1 MNRTPE
7 EPEPSEGSPRPGE
20 EPGFGNQEFGHDDEG
35 PFYAWLP
42 PEDRLW
48 RHPSESAARA
58 AASASFPPRWAKAT
72 GVLRST
78 WVVAVLAGL
87 VGALAA
93 TGVGVASGIWPRST
107 TVVRPSVESTSA
119 VSLAYSG
126 AEPTNWTA
134 VTDAIA
140 PSIVGVSVNGA
151 NGPQVGTGV
160 VVLNSEGLTYLV
172 TDRSLLLSGQAAGY
186 TPRITV
192 TFLSG
197 QAAVATLVGQDAL
210 SGLAVLV
217 TATPASSVAA
227 QLGSVSTLQQAAPV
241 LVVGSRQMSAV
252 FAGSISQ
259 EDLTVPLTDGTDMDG
274 LLAVTMPNLSPMA
287 EGGPLLDRYGEVVG
301 ITVGLQPAD
310 SADQQFTFAVP
321 GDEVSRIA
329 NELIEGRPVTHPW
342 LGVTNTLD
350 VPSTM
355 AHQLGLS
362 GGVQAV
368 SVTPSSPA
376 ARAGMRSYDIVTAL
390 NGKSVDSTGA
400 LVAMVNACPPGTVVP
415 LTYMHDGRSVSAQIK
430 VGEEP
435 SDR

>member
-1 MNRTPE
+1 VNRTPE
-7 EPEPSEGSPRPGE
+7 EPEPGDSAPRPGDD
-20 EPGFGNQEFGHDDEG
+20 PEFGHPEFGHEDEG

-58 AASASFPPRWAKAT
+58 AASASFRPRAT
-72 GVLRST
+72 KVGDVLRST

-93 TGVGVASGIWPRST
+93 TGVGVASGIWPQRT

-126 AEPTNWTA
+126 AEPANWSA
-134 VTDAIA
+134 VTDAVA

-160 VVLNSEGLTYLV
+160 VVLNSNGLTYLV
-172 TDRSLLLSGQAAGY
+172 TDRSLLLSGEAAGY

-197 QAAVATLVGQDAL
+197 QAAAATLVGQDAL

-217 TATPASSVAA
+217 TASPASSVPAD
-227 QLGSVSTLQQAAPV
+227 LGSVSTLHVAAPV
-241 LVVGSRQMSAV
+241 LAVGSRQMSAV
-252 FAGSISQ
+252 FAGSVSQ
-259 EDLTVPLTDGTDMDG
+259 EDLTVPLTDGTDLDG
-274 LLAVTMPNLSPMA
+274 LLAVTMPNLSSMA
-287 EGGPLLDRYGEVVG
+287 EGGPLLDQSGEVVG

-321 GDEVSRIA
+321 GDEVARIA
-329 NELIEGRPVTHPW
+329 TELINGKPLTHPW

-368 SVTPSSPA
+368 SVATGSPA
-376 ARAGMRSYDIVTAL
+376 ARAGIQPYDIVTAL
-390 NGKSVDSTGA
+390 NGKSLDSTGA
-400 LVAMVNACPPGTVVP
+400 LVAMVNACPPSTVVP
-415 LTYMHDGRSVSAQIK
+415 VTYVHDGRTVSAQIR

-435 SDR
+435 SDS